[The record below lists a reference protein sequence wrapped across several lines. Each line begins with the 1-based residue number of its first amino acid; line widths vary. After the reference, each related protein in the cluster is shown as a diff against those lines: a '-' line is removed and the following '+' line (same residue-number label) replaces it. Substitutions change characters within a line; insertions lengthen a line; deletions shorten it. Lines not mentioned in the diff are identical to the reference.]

1 MILPVVARWAIFG
14 AATLSSVFAQAPA
27 NDNFAD
33 AFDLTSETLPALSIS
48 TTVGA
53 TPEAGEPNHT
63 AALGFGNIA
72 ANSVW
77 WRWTAPADG
86 EVTILLDGEGET
98 EIDFEAVLA
107 VYSGPSKDA
116 TFADITSVIDV
127 DSLIGVSENSGFV
140 ATAGTTYYIA
150 GQGFSTDGAT
160 DTAAVVALALDLNL
174 GNAPVNDDFA
184 NATDIPSI
192 PAFFS
197 GTTANATVEAS
208 EPDHTF
214 NEFGSIASNS
224 AWYRWTPTTEQT
236 LAATIT
242 AASYDQVVAAYRGET
257 LTDLVEVDASDD
269 FINGRE
275 RITIRGIPGETY
287 TIAIDGSSPDG
298 TVINSGLFTL
308 DIQVVPSPANDNFD
322 SRLALDPTVPSAA
335 FGTTLASSAEPNEP
349 PHDASG
355 FNVPSD
361 STWWNWTSP
370 FTGSVALSVQG
381 SNFDAVLAA
390 YEAFDP
396 ENENPAIDELFL
408 LNSLDA
414 GSRGVRESFRLNVVE
429 GNTYIFAVDAF
440 SADANPARFPGD
452 YEIRVDPLPTNDDF
466 SDALDLG
473 TTAPI
478 TVNSTN
484 IGASFEDDEPSHAFS
499 ESGNLAS
506 TSVWFTWEPPT
517 TGLFTASVE
526 NPEINAV
533 LAIYT
538 GDTLPDLTSVAAVDD
553 SPFSFAGETLQ
564 FWAVAGTRYSIAV
577 DSFQDGLTEG
587 AGGFFD
593 LSIAVVPPPVNDNF
607 ADAIFFD
614 TASFSTMGTTIGA
627 TPEAGEPDHTAA
639 LGFGAIAADS
649 IWYRWTAPETA
660 TAQIT
665 VTGVSDAPFFHDS
678 IFAIYTGTE
687 LDNLESVADVD
698 REAGASE
705 SATVG
710 VTAGRTYHI
719 AIQSFASATVLPT
732 PSPIS
737 LDVVSDPSTPPS
749 AFNAWIAGF
758 PELTG
763 DDALPDANPSDDG
776 ISNLLKLVYDLDPRL
791 PITQDPSAANAPSF
805 ETVDGTPTLSL
816 NVSNNLGLGTGSIR
830 PTVESSQDLLTF
842 TPVGTL
848 AAGPAAISVAPQ
860 PGRPRS
866 FTRIR
871 AEIVE

>member
-1 MILPVVARWAIFG
+1 MILHAVARWALFG

-48 TTVGA
+48 TTIGA
-53 TPEAGEPNHT
+53 TPEPGEPNHT
-63 AALGFGNIA
+63 AALDFDNIA

-86 EVTILLDGEGET
+86 EATILLDGEGET
-98 EIDFEAVLA
+98 ASDFEAVFA
-107 VYSGPSKDA
+107 VYSGPSEGA

-127 DSLIGVSENSGFV
+127 DFSVGVSENARFV

-150 GQGFSTDGAT
+150 GQGFSTDGT
-160 DTAAVVALALDLNL
+160 TQTAAVVALALDLDL

-192 PAFFS
+192 PAFFT

-208 EPDHTF
+208 EPDHTV

-242 AASYDQVVAAYRGET
+242 AASYDQVVAAYRGEN
-257 LTDLVEVDASDD
+257 LTDLIEVDASDD
-269 FINGRE
+269 FISGRE

-298 TVINSGLFTL
+298 SVVNSGLFTL
-308 DIQVVPSPANDNFD
+308 DIQVIPSPTNDNFV
-322 SRLALDPTVPSAA
+322 SRSTLDPTIPSAA

-349 PHDASG
+349 SHDEND
-355 FNVPSD
+355 FNVASD

-370 FTGSVALSVQG
+370 ITGSVALSVQG
-381 SNFDAVLAA
+381 FNIDAVLAA
-390 YEAFDP
+390 YEPSDS
-396 ENENPAIDELFL
+396 ESPAIDELFL
-408 LNSLDA
+408 LDSLDA
-414 GSRGVRESFRLNVVE
+414 GFRGGRESFRLNVVE
-429 GNTYIFAVDAF
+429 GTTYIFAVDAF
-440 SADANPARFPGD
+440 SGDSTPARFPGD
-452 YEIRVDPLPTNDDF
+452 YEIRIDPLPTNDDF
-466 SDALDLG
+466 NDALDLG
-473 TTAPI
+473 VTVPI
-478 TVNSTN
+478 TANSTN
-484 IGASFEDDEPSHAFS
+484 IGASFEDGEPSHAIS
-499 ESGNLAS
+499 VSNNLAS

-517 TGLFTASVE
+517 TGIFTVSVE

-533 LAIYT
+533 LAVYT
-538 GDTLPDLTSVAAVDD
+538 GDTLLDLTSVAAVDD

-564 FWAVAGTRYSIAV
+564 FMAVAGTRYSIAV

-593 LSIAVVPPPVNDNF
+593 LSIGFGPPANDNF

-614 TASFSTMGTTIGA
+614 TASFSTTGTTIQA

-665 VTGVSDAPFFHDS
+665 VTGNGDPPFSHDS

-698 REAGASE
+698 QNVEASE
-705 SATVG
+705 SVTIG

-737 LDVVSDPSTPPS
+737 LEVLSDPSTPPS

-763 DDALPDANPSDDG
+763 DDALPNATPSNDG

-791 PITQDPSAANAPSF
+791 PITQDPSAANAPTF

-830 PTVESSQDLLTF
+830 PTVESSQDLITF

-860 PGRPRS
+860 PGRPKS
-866 FTRIR
+866 FSRIR